1 MGHAARPN
9 SVWEGPTQGHEKQ
22 EARVIEGHLRPAT
35 TLLFSFGGFFFFS
48 FSTLK
53 VKVQIPSFRNLLD
66 QVAAQNICLW
76 CYVKSN
82 PEEDDKM

>member
-35 TLLFSFGGFFFFS
+35 TLLFSFGVFFFF
-48 FSTLK
+48 F
-53 VKVQIPSFRNLLD
+53 IFH
-66 QVAAQNICLW
+66 
-76 CYVKSN
+76 
-82 PEEDDKM
+82 PEGQSPNS